1 MTAPLIAIPTYH
13 LGAGRV
19 GNWEGAYALP
29 EPYVA
34 ALRAAG
40 ARIALLPPPSPPT
53 AEEVLAPFDGLL
65 LAGGDDIEP
74 ARYGA
79 ADHPEQY
86 GIDPD
91 RDELE
96 LELAR
101 AAVRTGLP
109 TLGICRGVQLLNVAF
124 GGTLVQHLPELDGP
138 AEPGSSTATRPSR
151 RCTASGSSR
160 AAAWPRRSA
169 RLEAEG
175 LSHHH
180 QGLDRLGDGFRPVA
194 WAPDG
199 LVEGIE
205 RDQGWTVGV
214 LWHPESTAARR
225 PRPAPAAALLRGRGV
240 PAWTAV
246 LASTR
251 RAGSVGRARERRTVN
266 RVARSVRTTR

>member
-1 MTAPLIAIPTYH
+1 VTAPLVAVPTYH

-40 ARIALLPPPSPPT
+40 ARTALLPPCQPAG
-53 AEEVLAPFDGLL
+53 AEELLARFDALL
-65 LAGGDDIEP
+65 LAGGGDIEP
-74 ARYGA
+74 DRYGA
-79 ADHPEQY
+79 ADHPAQY
-86 GIDPD
+86 GLDPD

-101 AAVRTGLP
+101 AAVRLGLP

-124 GGTLVQHLPELDGP
+124 GGTLIQHLEGGDGRVRHRDDAEQVLHPLDVDP
-138 AEPGSSTATRPSR
+138 DSRLAEALGGVEAT
-151 RCTASGSSR
+151 
-160 AAAWPRRSA
+160 
-169 RLEAEG
+169 G

-180 QGLDRLGDGFRPVA
+180 QALDRIGEGFRPVA

-214 LWHPESTAARR
+214 LWHPESTAAADPVQARLLG
-225 PRPAPAAALLRGRGV
+225 AFVAAASRRGQGFWRQRPEPVGFGGPRGT
-240 PAWTAV
+240 PGDPG
-246 LASTR
+246 R
-251 RAGSVGRARERRTVN
+251 PDRA
-266 RVARSVRTTR
+266 

>member
-1 MTAPLIAIPTYH
+1 VTAPLIAIPTYH

-29 EPYVA
+29 EPYVV

-40 ARIALLPPPSPPT
+40 ARTALVPPSQPVEP
-53 AEEVLAPFDGLL
+53 EEVLAPFDGLL
-65 LAGGDDIEP
+65 LAGGGDIEP

-79 ADHPEQY
+79 ADHPDQY
-86 GIDPD
+86 GTDPD

-101 AAVRTGLP
+101 AAVRLGTP

-124 GGTLVQHLPELDGP
+124 GGTLVQHLPERDGLVEHRNDTKQ
-138 AEPGSSTATRPSR
+138 ALHGLRVQPGS
-151 RCTASGSSR
+151 
-160 AAAWPRRSA
+160 
-169 RLEAEG
+169 RLAEAIGQVEAEG

-180 QGLDRLGDGFRPVA
+180 QGLDRLGEGFRPVA

-214 LWHPESTAARR
+214 LWHPESTAATDPVQHR
-225 PRPAPAAALLRGRGV
+225 LLRAFVEVAARRGQ
-240 PAWTAV
+240 AFWR
-246 LASTR
+246 R
-251 RAGSVGRARERRTVN
+251 RAEPVGFGGPGSTAG
-266 RVARSVRTTR
+266 

>member
-13 LGAGRV
+13 LGPGKV

-34 ALRAAG
+34 ALGAAG
-40 ARIALLPPPSPPT
+40 ARVALLPPPAQAR
-53 AEEVLAPFDGLL
+53 AEELLERFDGLL
-65 LAGGDDIEP
+65 LAGGGDIEP

-79 ADHPEQY
+79 GDHPSQY
-86 GIDPD
+86 GLDPD

-101 AAVRTGLP
+101 AAARMELP
-109 TLGICRGVQLLNVAF
+109 TLGICRGAQLLNVAF
-124 GGTLVQHLPELDGP
+124 GGTLVQHLPELDGLVEHRGQ
-138 AEPGSSTATRPSR
+138 AKQAMHEVEVEPGSRLAG
-151 RCTASGSSR
+151 ALGQLR
-160 AAAWPRRSA
+160 ADC
-169 RLEAEG
+169 

-194 WAPDG
+194 RSPDG

-214 LWHPESTAARR
+214 LWHPESTAGVDPVQRR
-225 PRPAPAAALLRGRGV
+225 LLRSFVEEASLRGQ
-240 PAWTAV
+240 AV
-246 LASTR
+246 WR
-251 RAGSVGRARERRTVN
+251 RGTEPVGFGGPGSA
-266 RVARSVRTTR
+266 VR

>member
-1 MTAPLIAIPTYH
+1 VTAPLIAIPTYH
-13 LGAGRV
+13 LGPGRV

-34 ALRAAG
+34 ALVAAG
-40 ARIALLPPPSPPT
+40 AQVALLPPSAPADPE
-53 AEEVLAPFDGLL
+53 ALLAAFDGLL
-65 LAGGDDIEP
+65 LAGGGDIEP

-79 ADHPEQY
+79 ADHPAQY
-86 GIDPD
+86 GTDPD

-101 AAVRTGLP
+101 AAVRLGTP

-124 GGTLVQHLPELDGP
+124 GGTLVQHLPDGDGLVEHRNE
-138 AEPGSSTATRPSR
+138 AKQAMHGLRVEPGS
-151 RCTASGSSR
+151 
-160 AAAWPRRSA
+160 
-169 RLEAEG
+169 RLAEALGQVEAEG

-180 QGLDRLGDGFRPVA
+180 QSLDRLGDGFRPVA

-214 LWHPESTAARR
+214 LWHPESTAQADPVQHR
-225 PRPAPAAALLRGRGV
+225 LLRSFVEVASRRGQ
-240 PAWTAV
+240 AFWR
-246 LASTR
+246 R
-251 RAGSVGRARERRTVN
+251 RAEPVGFGGPG
-266 RVARSVRTTR
+266 TTAG

>member
-1 MTAPLIAIPTYH
+1 VTAPLIAIPTYH

-29 EPYVA
+29 ESYVA
-34 ALRAAG
+34 TLRAAG
-40 ARIALLPPPSPPT
+40 ARTALLPSSQPAE

-65 LAGGDDIEP
+65 LAGGGDIEP

-79 ADHPEQY
+79 GDHPEQD
-86 GIDPD
+86 GTDPD

-109 TLGICRGVQLLNVAF
+109 ILGICRGVQLLNVAF
-124 GGTLVQHLPELDGP
+124 GGTLVQHVPELDVRPEHRVEHRNEAKQAMHGLRV
-138 AEPGSSTATRPSR
+138 EPGS
-151 RCTASGSSR
+151 
-160 AAAWPRRSA
+160 
-169 RLEAEG
+169 RLAEALGQVEPEG
-175 LSHHH
+175 LSDHH

-214 LWHPESTAARR
+214 LWHPESTAGADPTQHRLLRSFVEVASRRGQPFWR
-225 PRPAPAAALLRGRGV
+225 PRTEQVALGG
-240 PAWTAV
+240 PGSA
-246 LASTR
+246 TR
-251 RAGSVGRARERRTVN
+251 
-266 RVARSVRTTR
+266 

>member
-19 GNWEGAYALP
+19 RNWEGAYALP

-34 ALRAAG
+34 ALGAAG
-40 ARIALLPPPSPPT
+40 ARTALLPPSQPAE

-91 RDELE
+91 RDQLE

-101 AAVRTGLP
+101 AAVRAGLP

-124 GGTLVQHLPELDGP
+124 GGTLV
-138 AEPGSSTATRPSR
+138 
-151 RCTASGSSR
+151 
-160 AAAWPRRSA
+160 
-169 RLEAEG
+169 
-175 LSHHH
+175 
-180 QGLDRLGDGFRPVA
+180 
-194 WAPDG
+194 
-199 LVEGIE
+199 
-205 RDQGWTVGV
+205 
-214 LWHPESTAARR
+214 
-225 PRPAPAAALLRGRGV
+225 
-240 PAWTAV
+240 
-246 LASTR
+246 
-251 RAGSVGRARERRTVN
+251 
-266 RVARSVRTTR
+266 

>member
-1 MTAPLIAIPTYH
+1 VTAPLVAIPTYH
-13 LGAGRV
+13 LGPGKV

-34 ALRAAG
+34 ALVAAG
-40 ARIALLPPPSPPT
+40 ARVALLPPSQPG
-53 AEEVLAPFDGLL
+53 AAGELLERVDGLL
-65 LAGGDDIEP
+65 LAGGGDIEP

-79 ADHPEQY
+79 GDHPAQY
-86 GIDPD
+86 GTDPA

-101 AAVRTGLP
+101 AAARLEIP

-124 GGTLVQHLPELDGP
+124 GGTLVQHLPDGNGLLEHRNE
-138 AEPGSSTATRPSR
+138 AKQAMHDVEV
-151 RCTASGSSR
+151 ASGSR
-160 AAAWPRRSA
+160 LAAALGQGTA
-169 RLEAEG
+169 RC

-194 WAPDG
+194 RAPDG

-214 LWHPESTAARR
+214 LWHPESTAATDPVQHR
-225 PRPAPAAALLRGRGV
+225 LLRSFVEAAGRRGQ
-240 PAWTAV
+240 AFW
-246 LASTR
+246 R
-251 RAGSVGRARERRTVN
+251 RRTEPVGFGGP
-266 RVARSVRTTR
+266 ASAAG

>member
-1 MTAPLIAIPTYH
+1 VTAPLIAIPTYH

-19 GNWEGAYALP
+19 GNWEAAYGVP
-29 EPYVA
+29 ELYVA
-34 ALRAAG
+34 ALGAAG
-40 ARIALLPPPSPPT
+40 ARTALLPHSQPAE

-86 GIDPD
+86 GTDPD

-101 AAVRTGLP
+101 AAVRAGLP

-124 GGTLVQHLPELDGP
+124 GGTLAQHLPGQDGP
-138 AEPGSSTATRPSR
+138 AEPRVEHRNESKQALHGLRVEPGSRLAE
-151 RCTASGSSR
+151 AIGQ
-160 AAAWPRRSA
+160 
-169 RLEAEG
+169 LEAEG

-214 LWHPESTAARR
+214 LWHPECTAAADPVQHR
-225 PRPAPAAALLRGRGV
+225 LLRSFVDVASRRGQ
-240 PAWTAV
+240 PFW
-246 LASTR
+246 R
-251 RAGSVGRARERRTVN
+251 QRAEQVALGGPGSAAR
-266 RVARSVRTTR
+266 

>member
-1 MTAPLIAIPTYH
+1 VTAPLIAVPTYH
-13 LGAGRV
+13 LGPGRV

-40 ARIALLPPPSPPT
+40 ARTALLPPCQPVE
-53 AEEVLAPFDGLL
+53 AEELLAPFDGLL
-65 LAGGDDIEP
+65 LAGGGDIEP

-79 ADHPEQY
+79 GDHPAQY

-101 AAVRTGLP
+101 AAVRLELP

-124 GGTLVQHLPELDGP
+124 GGTLVQHLPEVPDGDGRDGHRVEHRNDAKP
-138 AEPGSSTATRPSR
+138 ALHGLRVEPGS
-151 RCTASGSSR
+151 
-160 AAAWPRRSA
+160 
-169 RLEAEG
+169 RLAEALGVVEAEG

-180 QGLDRLGDGFRPVA
+180 QGLDRLGEGLRPVA

-214 LWHPESTAARR
+214 LWHPESTAAADPVQRR
-225 PRPAPAAALLRGRGV
+225 LLEAFVAAAGSRRGQGFWRQRPEPIGLGG
-240 PAWTAV
+240 PGTIP
-246 LASTR
+246 
-251 RAGSVGRARERRTVN
+251 E
-266 RVARSVRTTR
+266 

>member
-13 LGAGRV
+13 LGPGQV

-40 ARIALLPPPSPPT
+40 ARIVLLPPSQPDEP
-53 AEEVLAPFDGLL
+53 EELLAPFDGLL
-65 LAGGDDIEP
+65 LAGGGDIEP
-74 ARYGA
+74 ARFGA
-79 ADHPEQY
+79 GDHPAQY
-86 GIDPD
+86 GTDPD

-96 LELAR
+96 LALAR
-101 AAVRTGLP
+101 AAVRLGTP

-124 GGTLVQHLPELDGP
+124 GGTLVQHLPEGDGR
-138 AEPGSSTATRPSR
+138 AEHQVEHRNEAKQALHGLRVEPGS
-151 RCTASGSSR
+151 
-160 AAAWPRRSA
+160 
-169 RLEAEG
+169 RLAEAIGQVEAEG

-180 QGLDRLGDGFRPVA
+180 QGLDRLGEGFRPVA

-214 LWHPESTAARR
+214 LWHPESTAAAD
-225 PRPAPAAALLRGRGV
+225 PAQHRLLRAFVEVASGRGQGF
-240 PAWTAV
+240 WR
-246 LASTR
+246 R
-251 RAGSVGRARERRTVN
+251 RAEPVGFGGPGSATG
-266 RVARSVRTTR
+266 